1 MSESRCTYLKATVK
15 LVKGWF
21 ACMAVLC
28 FTVALP
34 GLSLSS
40 GDFDILRKSIEITH
54 FLGLFRRIT
63 KRVHAH
69 LGRLGITDPCPPGGA
84 VQPTGKPPLYM
95 MLKTGRDN
103 KEREE
108 GQETRQTSWCQW
120 QWLSMRKQD
129 GQGRTNLTL
138 ATSLSFIIQVNPS
151 LVKILWKGA
160 FFFFKWTWFHMIS
173 TFWYSLISFC
183 FEIASTIWTNFHP
196 FSEPCPFQYR
206 RPNRPPSI
214 QLHVLPGMAF
224 PQWGKENEGVPMAYS
239 LASRPSGSR
248 PCNAKQL
255 YPFY

>member
-108 GQETRQTSWCQW
+108 GQETRQTS
-120 QWLSMRKQD
+120 
-129 GQGRTNLTL
+129 
-138 ATSLSFIIQVNPS
+138 
-151 LVKILWKGA
+151 
-160 FFFFKWTWFHMIS
+160 
-173 TFWYSLISFC
+173 
-183 FEIASTIWTNFHP
+183 
-196 FSEPCPFQYR
+196 
-206 RPNRPPSI
+206 
-214 QLHVLPGMAF
+214 
-224 PQWGKENEGVPMAYS
+224 
-239 LASRPSGSR
+239 
-248 PCNAKQL
+248 
-255 YPFY
+255 